1 MGSQS
6 RIFPGRRRP
15 DSRAIPGCLP
25 LRAEGATAPA
35 TNRRHQVDSGPS
47 SWASS
52 RHTQATTSS
61 RSGRASPA
69 KRPLR
74 PGQQTG
80 ACASRGH
87 GTSTREGTAPASP
100 LRPPDRPGWPHT
112 SQRTGARPRKTPPG
126 NVLLRGCKG
135 ASSRTRPKMP
145 ASPASPAG
153 RIRRALTP
161 SPGCG
166 PHPGRHIQT
175 AGHDFLMP
183 LPGPGRRL
191 GRPGRR
197 HPGAVRG
204 RPGFTH
210 HPE

>member
-6 RIFPGRRRP
+6 RIFQHRRP

-35 TNRRHQVDSGPS
+35 TNRRHQAGSGPS
-47 SWASS
+47 RWASS

-69 KRPLR
+69 KRRYGQDSKLELAPLAVTERAPGRNRSRIPSKATGSARLAAHQPAHRR
-74 PGQQTG
+74 PGQG
-80 ACASRGH
+80 RPRP
-87 GTSTREGTAPASP
+87 GTCCCEDARAPARAQSRRC
-100 LRPPDRPGWPHT
+100 RP
-112 SQRTGARPRKTPPG
+112 
-126 NVLLRGCKG
+126 
-135 ASSRTRPKMP
+135 
-145 ASPASPAG
+145 PASPAG

-175 AGHDFLMP
+175 AGHDS
-183 LPGPGRRL
+183 
-191 GRPGRR
+191 
-197 HPGAVRG
+197 
-204 RPGFTH
+204 
-210 HPE
+210 